1 MASIT
6 LELPAETE
14 RKLRDRA
21 DREGQA
27 VETLVREIVV
37 QAANSEPVR
46 PRFMTHPPRLTP
58 ERFQRILE
66 DIAAGEPGTP
76 LPPDFSR
83 ADIYPDDE

>member
-37 QAANSEPVR
+37 
-46 PRFMTHPPRLTP
+46 
-58 ERFQRILE
+58 
-66 DIAAGEPGTP
+66 
-76 LPPDFSR
+76 
-83 ADIYPDDE
+83 